1 MIIDESD
8 FEDGIRNRLGVRYR
22 QTLNPIIT
30 GRTVILIRPLICS
43 GWPSQRHNGSN
54 YEDQ

>member
-1 MIIDESD
+1 LIIDESD